1 MIFYNS
7 IAGALR
13 RVIACYRV
21 GSFRSQASSPY
32 RAGKS
37 GEWQDAFFA
46 TGTFA
51 FALAISRLTL
61 HIEQAFQ
68 ASSPKTLRA
77 DPCGRPFFYAQRV
90 AHGPLFAAAD
100 VSYLV
105 TEQEGRGARW
115 PMRK

>member
-1 MIFYNS
+1 MVFHYS

-13 RVIACYRV
+13 RVMACCRA
-21 GSFRSQASSPY
+21 GRFRSQASSPY

-61 HIEQAFQ
+61 HIAQAFQ

-77 DPCGRPFFYAQRV
+77 GPCGRPFFYALRRR
-90 AHGPLFAAAD
+90 HGPLFATAD

-105 TEQEGRGARW
+105 TEQEGLGAHGR
-115 PMRK
+115 